1 MRELEAAKYQQGDAD
16 QGHHDETDPHLRD
29 ILAVRGAVGELV
41 GNDAQHINH
50 GLDRPRPEIRRGGS
64 DRPARVNCV
73 EIKVRADCNGKAHA
87 FEGHETHGAPPRAT
101 ARAVAVS
108 RQVRD
113 VVDDGLSHSS
123 SSLLPLGQNQPI
135 KVTAIGGVPQSTAQ
149 GVKIEPMKNTVVA
162 IAVSSGQMLGSGEA
176 SRIWGSASASE
187 VSKTSRRSAL
197 RPATTGRLSLS
208 AHSGS
213 RCLTTGMRSKFCGGG
228 GDDVAHSSVEASQ
241 GLSPASAPL
250 RRL

>member
-1 MRELEAAKYQQGDAD
+1 MRELEAAQHQQGNAD
-16 QGHHDETDPHLRD
+16 QGHHDESGPHLRE
-29 ILAVRGAVGELV
+29 ILPVCGAVGDLV
-41 GNDAQHINH
+41 RDDAQQIDHDFGCAWPEI
-50 GLDRPRPEIRRGGS
+50 GRRGADRPSWVDG
-64 DRPARVNCV
+64 V
-73 EIKVRADCNGKAHA
+73 EIEIGTDGNGKAHT
-87 FEGHETHGAPPRAT
+87 FQRHEAHRAPPRSA

-108 RQVRD
+108 RLFSD
-113 VVDDGLSHSS
+113 IADDGLSHSS

-162 IAVSSGQMLGSGEA
+162 MAVSRGQMLGSGEA

-187 VSKTSRRSAL
+187 VSRTSGRSAL
-197 RPATTGRLSLS
+197 RNATTDRLSLS

-228 GDDVAHSSVEASQ
+228 GDEVAHSSVEAFQ
-241 GLSPASAPL
+241 GLSLASAPL

>member
-1 MRELEAAKYQQGDAD
+1 MRELEAAQHQEGDAD
-16 QGHHDETDPHLRD
+16 QGHHDETDPRLRE
-29 ILAVRGAVGELV
+29 ILPVRGPVGDLV
-41 GNDAQHINH
+41 RDDAQQIDHDF
-50 GLDRPRPEIRRGGS
+50 GCAWPEIGRRGAN
-64 DRPARVNCV
+64 RPAWVDGV
-73 EIKVRADCNGKAHA
+73 EIELGTDGNGKAHA
-87 FEGHETHGAPPRAT
+87 LQRHEAHGAPPRSA
-101 ARAVAVS
+101 ARAIAVS
-108 RQVRD
+108 RQFSD
-113 VVDDGLSHSS
+113 IADDSLSHSS
-123 SSLLPLGQNQPI
+123 SSLLPLGQNQPTN
-135 KVTAIGGVPQSTAQ
+135 VTAIGGVPQSTAQ

-162 IAVSSGQMLGSGEA
+162 IAVSSGHMLGSGEA

-187 VSKTSRRSAL
+187 VSRTSRRSAL

-228 GDDVAHSSVEASQ
+228 GDEVAHSSVEASQ